1 MILRDILDD
10 KGTEVHL
17 IGPNATLDDA
27 VSELVRCN
35 VGSLIVCGSASE
47 GGQPSVLGIIT
58 ERDILRAQAAHRV
71 PLEQL
76 RVISTMSNPLTT
88 AAPTDSIEHA
98 MQIMTLRRV
107 RHLPVMDDVQLH
119 GIVSIGDIVR
129 AHYQELLTERTHIN
143 AGVSEELAKH
153 EGHWR

>member
-1 MILRDILDD
+1 MILRDILND

-17 IGPNATLDDA
+17 ISPNATLDDA
-27 VSELVRCN
+27 VGELVRCN

-58 ERDILRAQAAHRV
+58 ERDILRAQAAHRA

-76 RVISTMSNPLTT
+76 TVDTTMSTHLVT
-88 AAPTDSIEHA
+88 AAATDSLEHA
-98 MQIMTLRRV
+98 MRLMTERGV
-107 RHLPVMDDVQLH
+107 RHLPIMDDVQLH

-129 AHYQELLTERTHIN
+129 VRLQELLTERAAVN
-143 AGVSEELAKH
+143 AGVNEMRSEQ
-153 EGHWR
+153 EGH

>member
-1 MILRDILDD
+1 
-10 KGTEVHL
+10 
-17 IGPNATLDDA
+17 
-27 VSELVRCN
+27 
-35 VGSLIVCGSASE
+35 
-47 GGQPSVLGIIT
+47 
-58 ERDILRAQAAHRV
+58 
-71 PLEQL
+71 
-76 RVISTMSNPLTT
+76 MSNHLAT

-119 GIVSIGDIVR
+119 GIVSIGDIVK